1 MSGINII
8 RRWVIQSRLKEQTK
22 QGGVMITLPKKE
34 FVDLN
39 TSITA
44 DRLLRSG
51 IDIDQLTSVAQV
63 ENLVNRINKLST
75 RVISQDD
82 PRFKGIMDKM
92 MGKRGEVVD
101 MEGKKIPPGSRIMGG
116 KEVKRPED
124 AIQDLVDQKFGK
136 NYFDEDVPPGS
147 RGGEDDIAAP
157 VQSAEESL
165 KNMVESEVDKIIKN
179 IKRLDPIDS
188 MKEANKIIKR
198 EDYYKNLSDA
208 DAKRI
213 LEETEDHIFQR
224 DPKPSE
230 FDPDPEDFAKGGIA
244 RIGLKEGLTPEQ
256 QGSMGPVFTTSDPKE
271 AAKEVIKRLIKIEG
285 ADIPVSDKLRISL
298 QGLDK
303 ATVQGVMK
311 ILGGE
316 LSFGAGKQGSD
327 KGIGFNFSKSFQ
339 KGGIARIG
347 LKDGMNRR
355 TFLKF
360 LGGAISL
367 PIIGRFFKP
376 VKGVDKVSKV
386 PMIKTGEVPGKPEW
400 FDQLV
405 NRVIMEGDD
414 VTKNFA
420 TKDREIVHMKKID
433 DETSVRVT
441 QDLDE
446 DTIMVDIDDP
456 VRNVMGEQGD
466 TTLMMRYKKGR
477 ADEETKGT
485 PPDEFDVTEADMRNY
500 MDGPDDYVT
509 EFVDNTVT
517 NTKDLTSDLTKIKS
531 YATGKNPTMKEL
543 VESKKR
549 RDAVKYA
556 EERPAEYA
564 ADRGPQYDYG
574 DEDIELYTGKAS
586 GGIAKMLGE

>member
-1 MSGINII
+1 MSGINVI
-8 RRWVIQSRLKEQTK
+8 RRWVIQSRLKEQSK
-22 QGGVMITLPKKE
+22 QGGVMITLPPKN

-82 PRFKGIMDKM
+82 PRFKGIMNQL
-92 MGKRGEVVD
+92 MGKKGEVVD
-101 MEGKKIPPGSRIMGG
+101 MTGKKIPPGSKIMGG
-116 KEVKRPED
+116 QAVE
-124 AIQDLVDQKFGK
+124 DQKRFFKGVEIK
-136 NYFDEDVPPGS
+136 DPKFDENMPFDSDAEKLAEIKMSNEAYEQIPPGS
-147 RGGEDDIAAP
+147 RGGPEDIAAP
-157 VQSAEESL
+157 VQSAEEATTNLMDSTIQKML
-165 KNMVESEVDKIIKN
+165 KMEPVNA
-179 IKRLDPIDS
+179 
-188 MKEANKIIKR
+188 MKEANKVIKR
-198 EDYYKNLSDA
+198 EGIYKALDEKQ
-208 DAKRI
+208 AKKI
-213 LEETEDHIFQR
+213 LEDTEDHIFER
-224 DPKPSE
+224 DPKPE
-230 FDPDPEDFAKGGIA
+230 E
-244 RIGLKEGLTPEQ
+244 
-256 QGSMGPVFTTSDPKE
+256 
-271 AAKEVIKRLIKIEG
+271 
-285 ADIPVSDKLRISL
+285 
-298 QGLDK
+298 
-303 ATVQGVMK
+303 
-311 ILGGE
+311 
-316 LSFGAGKQGSD
+316 
-327 KGIGFNFSKSFQ
+327 FQ

-376 VKGVDKVSKV
+376 TKGVSKVSKV
-386 PMIKTGEVPGKPEW
+386 PMIKTGDVPGKPEW

-531 YATGKNPTMKEL
+531 YATGKNPTMKEIA
-543 VESKKR
+543 ESKRR
-549 RDAVKYA
+549 RDQVKFA

-564 ADRGPQYDYG
+564 ADRGPQYEYG
-574 DEDIELYTGKAS
+574 DEDIELYTDYKK
-586 GGIAKMLGE
+586 GGLAGMLGE

>member
-316 LSFGAGKQGSD
+316 FSFGAGKQGSD

-347 LKDGMNRR
+347 LKDGPKMSRR
-355 TFLKF
+355 TFLKY
-360 LGGAISL
+360 LTGAVAL
-367 PIIGRFFKP
+367 PIIGKFFKP
-376 VKGVDKVSKV
+376 VKGVSKVSKV
-386 PMIKTGEVPGKPEW
+386 PMIKTGDAVGKPEW

-405 NRVIMEGDD
+405 NKVILEGDD
-414 VTKNFA
+414 VTKKFA
-420 TKDREIVHMKKID
+420 TKDREIVHRKKID
-433 DETSVRVT
+433 EDSEVIVT
-441 QDLDE
+441 QDLEDGTVRVDYDSPENMGQDRVMLQYKPGITDE
-446 DTIMVDIDDP
+446 TTGGKKPRDRFDATEAEPRFVGGPEDADI
-456 VRNVMGEQGD
+456 
-466 TTLMMRYKKGR
+466 
-477 ADEETKGT
+477 
-485 PPDEFDVTEADMRNY
+485 EFDSE
-500 MDGPDDYVT
+500 
-509 EFVDNTVT
+509 
-517 NTKDLTSDLTKIKS
+517 
-531 YATGKNPTMKEL
+531 
-543 VESKKR
+543 
-549 RDAVKYA
+549 
-556 EERPAEYA
+556 
-564 ADRGPQYDYG
+564 
-574 DEDIELYTGKAS
+574 S
-586 GGIAKMLGE
+586 GGPGLMFLESDVSKLKK

>member
-1 MSGINII
+1 MSGINVI

-22 QGGVMITLPKKE
+22 QGGVMITLPPKN

-82 PRFKGIMDKM
+82 PRFKGIMESL
-92 MGKRGEVVD
+92 MGKKGEVVD
-101 MEGKKIPPGSRIMGG
+101 MTGKKIPPGSKIMGG
-116 KEVKRPED
+116 KAVD
-124 AIQDLVDQKFGK
+124 DDLP
-136 NYFDEDVPPGS
+136 PPGS

-157 VQSAEESL
+157 VQSAEESTTNLTDSTIQNML
-165 KNMVESEVDKIIKN
+165 KME
-179 IKRLDPIDS
+179 PIEA
-188 MKEANKIIKR
+188 MKEANKVIKR
-198 EDYYKNLSDA
+198 EGIYKALDEKQ
-208 DAKRI
+208 AKKI
-213 LEETEDHIFQR
+213 LEDTEDHIFER
-224 DPKPSE
+224 DFKTPDDPD
-230 FDPDPEDFAKGGIA
+230 FDPEK
-244 RIGLKEGLTPEQ
+244 
-256 QGSMGPVFTTSDPKE
+256 M
-271 AAKEVIKRLIKIEG
+271 
-285 ADIPVSDKLRISL
+285 
-298 QGLDK
+298 
-303 ATVQGVMK
+303 AT
-311 ILGGE
+311 
-316 LSFGAGKQGSD
+316 
-327 KGIGFNFSKSFQ
+327 
-339 KGGIARIG
+339 GGIARIG

-355 TFLKF
+355 SFLKLF
-360 LGGAISL
+360 GGLLSV
-367 PIIGRFFKP
+367 PIIGRFLKP
-376 VKGVDKVSKV
+376 VKTG
-386 PMIKTGEVPGKPEW
+386 KTVTKTPIITTGDAPGKPEW
-400 FDQLV
+400 FDSLV

-433 DETSVRVT
+433 DETTVRVT
-441 QDLDE
+441 QDLDNE
-446 DTIMVDIDDP
+446 TIMVDIDDP

-531 YATGKNPTMKEL
+531 YATGKSPTMKEIA
-543 VESKKR
+543 ESKRR
-549 RDAVKYA
+549 RDAVKFA

-564 ADRGPQYDYG
+564 AERGPQADYG
-574 DEDIELYTGKAS
+574 DEDIELYTDYAK
-586 GGIAKMLGE
+586 GGLAGMLGE